1 MLFELGGF
9 EMNDRIEAMDV
20 RLRAVERS
28 VVEIA
33 TGVKWVRVVVVIM
46 LASLGVDVQEMI

>member
-1 MLFELGGF
+1 V
-9 EMNDRIEAMDV
+9 NDRIEAMDI

-33 TGVKWVRVVVVIM
+33 TGVKWVRLVVVIM
-46 LASLGVDVQEMI
+46 LASLGVDVQGMI